1 MRAALL
7 VLLECLLVSGA
18 AAVEESETGLRAGR
32 FVLAPTVTA
41 PAGASGLVEFG
52 GASSGVNTL
61 SVRTQEL
68 GPGLYW
74 LVLVRHSDGAA
85 LQLGPLPVPDPDYQ
99 PDRQAGDDFKQR
111 SSAHQATPLAA
122 QTTVTLPAGWDPADI
137 AQLVVTDLDGNPL
150 LTGRPTRL

>member
-1 MRAALL
+1 MKAALL
-7 VLLECLLVSGA
+7 VLLECLLVGVA
-18 AAVEESETGLRAGR
+18 AGYEESETGLRAGR
-32 FVLAPTVTA
+32 FVLAPTLSA
-41 PAGASGLVEFG
+41 PAQASGLVEFG
-52 GASSGVNTL
+52 GASGGVNTL
-61 SVRTQEL
+61 SVKTQEL

-99 PDRQAGDDFKQR
+99 PDRQAGNDFKER
-111 SSAHQATPLAA
+111 SSAHQATPLAT
-122 QTTVTLPAGWDPADI
+122 QSTVTLPSGWDPADI